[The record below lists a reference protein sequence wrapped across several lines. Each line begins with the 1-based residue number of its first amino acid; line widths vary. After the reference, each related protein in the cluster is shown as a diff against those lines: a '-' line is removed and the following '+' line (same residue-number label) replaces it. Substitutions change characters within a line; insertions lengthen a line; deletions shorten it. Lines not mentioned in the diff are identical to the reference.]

1 MKYPKAALAALLAAV
16 LLAACGEKTFRPD
29 PEEGSAYN
37 GVNAPGKLVERMHG
51 QNEAERI
58 GN

>member
-1 MKYPKAALAALLAAV
+1 MKTAFAALLAAV

-29 PEEGSAYN
+29 PEKGHAYN
-37 GVNAPGKLVERMHG
+37 GVNTPGKLVERMQG
-51 QNEAERI
+51 QNESERI

>member
-16 LLAACGEKTFRPD
+16 LLAACGEKTFRSD
-29 PEEGSAYN
+29 PEKGHAYN
-37 GVNAPGKLVERMHG
+37 GVNAPGKLVERMQG
-51 QNEAERI
+51 QNESERI